1 MRDDDFEI
9 FDINEQKSIS
19 DKRTDTVRRD
29 APNNVKEIE
38 YDDISDIRK
47 ERIRQMKIEK
57 EKQLRRRA
65 LIKKYWKF
73 AAAGLGILAFAITAG
88 VVVNTIKKNMPES
101 SDKENTVII
110 VEAESETAASD
121 TEDETE
127 NNIIPEMTEVISQS
141 TDVVKENKIYSA
153 QITDNTDGIS
163 DEIISERVVFI
174 DKATG
179 NILAQKGY
187 KDVISPASMTKV
199 LSVLV
204 AAEQLGINSNEDK
217 KLDDKFE
224 ITIDIT
230 DYSYVNDCSNVG
242 FDVGEKVTVRDLFYG
257 TILPSGADAA
267 MGLAIYTAGSHEA
280 FVELMNK
287 KVEELGLSQ
296 TAHFTNCV
304 GLYDEQHHC
313 TVYDMAMIMEAAL
326 DNPFCREVLA
336 AHVYTTAITQQHP
349 EGLVLSNWFLRRI
362 EDKDTGGEVLCA
374 KTGFVVQSK
383 NCAVSFGKDNSG
395 NEYVC
400 CTAGSS
406 SSWRCIYDHVELY
419 KKYAK

>member
-73 AAAGLGILAFAITAG
+73 AAAGLGILAFAITVG

-242 FDVGEKVTVRDLFYG
+242 FDVGERVTVRDLFYG

>member
-29 APNNVKEIE
+29 APNNVKEIA

-362 EDKDTGGEVLCA
+362 EDKDTGGEVSCA

>member
-73 AAAGLGILAFAITAG
+73 AAAGLGILAFAITVG

>member
-9 FDINEQKSIS
+9 FDINEEKSIA
-19 DKRTDTVRRD
+19 DKRTDTVRQD
-29 APNNVKEIE
+29 ASNNIKEIS
-38 YDDISDIRK
+38 YDDISDSRK

-121 TEDETE
+121 TEDETD
-127 NNIIPEMTEVISQS
+127 NNVIPEMTEVISQS

-153 QITDNTDGIS
+153 QITDTTAGIS

-242 FDVGEKVTVRDLFYG
+242 FDVGERVTVRDLFYG